1 MKRQIPTALSR
12 VLTSDPDTLGGEIR
26 FVGTRVPVQALLD
39 TLGAGLTLEDFLYGW
54 PNVSRESALAVISW
68 QQSLTRETLGLDKAS

>member
-1 MKRQIPTALSR
+1 MKRQIPTALPH
-12 VLTSDPDTLGGEIR
+12 VLTSDLDTLGGEIR
-26 FVGTRVPVQALLD
+26 FVATRVPAQALLD

-68 QQSLTRETLGLDKAS
+68 QQSLTRETLGLDEAS